1 MNKVNDIQKVVN
13 EYEGK
18 INEANKKCDSVSD
31 EYKQKINF
39 IAERELSSGAKL
51 TVRFGIKN
59 PPFKGVTLEIIA
71 ENSSHRD
78 CIYFSN
84 NGGKALYEI
93 LKELYE

>member
-1 MNKVNDIQKVVN
+1 MNKANDIQKVVE

-18 INEANKKCDSVSD
+18 LNEANKKCDAVSD

-39 IAERELSSGAKL
+39 IAEKELSSGAKL

-59 PPFKGVTLEIIA
+59 PPSKSVFLEIIA
-71 ENSSHRD
+71 ENSSHRNSI
-78 CIYFSN
+78 CFST